1 MKHGVL
7 QLFILLF
14 IAGCFNLQASPLEFT
29 PSVQDTTTR
38 YGYWTDIPSK
48 KEKKQWNVFGIKIPI
63 YTPPKRMERGI
74 VKSLFIPAK
83 TWQTGISFSHY
94 EENNDD
100 YDFLIIENWKGKAY
114 SLRISPFFCW
124 YFKNNQ
130 GVGGRFT
137 YKNTHFNIRELS
149 ISIEDDMS
157 FTLDNA
163 YITNKMY
170 QCAAFVRNYVGLH
183 SRIGVFNE
191 THLTYGYGNGKLSV
205 GNTEVP
211 NRTSQT
217 THEIQLGI
225 RPGICGFVT
234 NSVMF
239 EFSFEVGGLRYRKIS
254 QIINNETKGTRT
266 TGIANFR
273 LNLLSL
279 NLGLAVCI

>member
-163 YITNKMY
+163 YIILDEAQNTTPAQMKMFLTRIMWVCTPASAFSTKPISLTDTGMANCRLATRKSPTALPKQHTKY
-170 QCAAFVRNYVGLH
+170 SWVFVR
-183 SRIGVFNE
+183 
-191 THLTYGYGNGKLSV
+191 GYADL
-205 GNTEVP
+205 
-211 NRTSQT
+211 
-217 THEIQLGI
+217 
-225 RPGICGFVT
+225 
-234 NSVMF
+234 
-239 EFSFEVGGLRYRKIS
+239 
-254 QIINNETKGTRT
+254 
-266 TGIANFR
+266 
-273 LNLLSL
+273 
-279 NLGLAVCI
+279 

>member
-1 MKHGVL
+1 
-7 QLFILLF
+7 
-14 IAGCFNLQASPLEFT
+14 
-29 PSVQDTTTR
+29 
-38 YGYWTDIPSK
+38 
-48 KEKKQWNVFGIKIPI
+48 
-63 YTPPKRMERGI
+63 
-74 VKSLFIPAK
+74 
-83 TWQTGISFSHY
+83 
-94 EENNDD
+94 
-100 YDFLIIENWKGKAY
+100 
-114 SLRISPFFCW
+114 
-124 YFKNNQ
+124 
-130 GVGGRFT
+130 
-137 YKNTHFNIRELS
+137 
-149 ISIEDDMS
+149 MS

-163 YITNKMY
+163 YITNQMY

-254 QIINNETKGTRT
+254 QIINDETKGTRT

>member
-114 SLRISPFFCW
+114 SLRLSPFFCW

-254 QIINNETKGTRT
+254 QIINDETKGTRT

>member
-38 YGYWTDIPSK
+38 YGYWTDIPPK

-163 YITNKMY
+163 YITNQMY

>member
-38 YGYWTDIPSK
+38 YGYWTDILSK

-254 QIINNETKGTRT
+254 QIINDETKGTRT

>member
-1 MKHGVL
+1 M
-7 QLFILLF
+7 
-14 IAGCFNLQASPLEFT
+14 
-29 PSVQDTTTR
+29 
-38 YGYWTDIPSK
+38 
-48 KEKKQWNVFGIKIPI
+48 FGIKIPI

-163 YITNKMY
+163 YITNQMY

-254 QIINNETKGTRT
+254 QIINDETKGTRT

>member
-163 YITNKMY
+163 YITNQMY

-254 QIINNETKGTRT
+254 QIITTKRKAPVQPVSPISG
-266 TGIANFR
+266 
-273 LNLLSL
+273 
-279 NLGLAVCI
+279 

>member
-114 SLRISPFFCW
+114 SLRLSPFFCW